1 MNVVLKNKGWLLL
14 KLLVFGL
21 TSFYLYQAVQ
31 GRSDWVNL
39 LKDQTGSATWLFVSL
54 AFILILANWGLEAWK
69 WWYLARK
76 IETVSFVRAFRSV
89 MVGLTLG
96 FITPNRVGDYAG
108 RILELKSKKRLHA
121 IGAIFLGRFAQ
132 LVVTVVMGSLGGFY
146 LFWHF
151 YMPEFFWIKVSLG
164 LFVALVN
171 FFGLLL
177 FFRASLILALL
188 ASFRPFRRFIPFLK
202 VLAQYSFSEL
212 GFTLLLAGA
221 RYAVF
226 CLQFGLLLKAF
237 GVSVPLVANVSCIT
251 STFLLKS
258 IVPSLSALTDIGMRE
273 ISAMHFFSMFGQP
286 ELNVLSA
293 SLSLWFMNIVFP
305 SAVGLIFVA
314 RLKLKKENS

>member
-1 MNVVLKNKGWLLL
+1 MNVVLKNKGWLAL
-14 KLLVFGL
+14 KLLVFAL
-21 TSFYLYQAVQ
+21 TSFYLYRAVE

-39 LKDQTGSATWLFVSL
+39 LKAQTGSATWLFVSL
-54 AFILILANWGLEAWK
+54 AFSLIFLNWGLEAWK
-69 WWYLARK
+69 WWSLARK
-76 IETVSFVRAFRSV
+76 IEYVSFIRAFRSV

-108 RILELKSKKRLHA
+108 RILELKSKKRINA

-132 LVVTVVMGSLGGFY
+132 LVVTIVMGSLGGFY

-151 YMPEFFWIKVSLG
+151 YLQDFFWIKVSLG
-164 LFVALVN
+164 LFILLVN
-171 FFGLLL
+171 FFGLLF

-188 ASFRPFRRFIPFLK
+188 ASFRPFRRFIPYLR
-202 VLAQYSFSEL
+202 VLADYSFPEL
-212 GFTLLLAGA
+212 AYTLLLAGL

-226 CLQFGLLLKAF
+226 CIQFALLLQAF
-237 GVSVPLVANVSCIT
+237 DVHIPFIAYTSCIT

-258 IVPSLSALTDIGMRE
+258 VVPSLSALTDIGMRE

-286 ELNVLSA
+286 EINVLGA

-314 RLKLKKENS
+314 RLKLKKDNG

>member
-1 MNVVLKNKGWLLL
+1 MNVVLKNKGWLAL

-21 TSFYLYQAVQ
+21 TSFYLYRAVE

-39 LKDQTGSATWLFVSL
+39 LKAQTGSATWLFVSL
-54 AFILILANWGLEAWK
+54 AFSLIFLNWGLEAWK

-108 RILELKSKKRLHA
+108 RILELKSKKRIYA

-132 LVVTVVMGSLGGFY
+132 LVVTIVMGSLGGFY

-151 YMPEFFWIKVSLG
+151 YLPEFFWIKVSLG
-164 LFVALVN
+164 LFILLVN

-177 FFRASLILALL
+177 FFRASLIVALL
-188 ASFRPFRRFIPFLK
+188 ASFRVFRRFIPFLK

-212 GFTLLLAGA
+212 LNTLLLAAA

-226 CLQFGLLLKAF
+226 CLQFGLLLQAF
-237 GVSVPLVANVSCIT
+237 GVSVPFVANVSCIT

-286 ELNVLSA
+286 ELHVLGA

-305 SAVGLIFVA
+305 STVGLIFVA
-314 RLKLKKENS
+314 RLKLKKENA

>member
-1 MNVVLKNKGWLLL
+1 MNVVLKNKGWLAL
-14 KLLVFGL
+14 KLLIFGL
-21 TSFYLYQAVQ
+21 TSFYLYRAIV

-39 LKDQTGSATWLFVSL
+39 LKAQAGSGTWIFVAL
-54 AFILILANWGLEAWK
+54 AFLLILANWGLEAWK

-76 IETVSFVRAFRSV
+76 IETVSFLRAFRSV

-108 RILELKSKKRLHA
+108 RILELQSKKRINA

-132 LVVTVVMGSLGGFY
+132 LMVTVIFGSLGGFY

-151 YMPEFFWIKVSLG
+151 YLPEFFWIKVSAG
-164 LFVALVN
+164 LFVIALN

-177 FFRASLILALL
+177 FFRASLILALV
-188 ASFRPFRRFIPFLK
+188 ASFRIFRKLVPFLR
-202 VLAQYSFSEL
+202 VLALYSFSEL
-212 GFTLLLAGA
+212 GYTLLLAA
-221 RYAVF
+221 IRYGVF
-226 CLQFGLLLKAF
+226 CLQFALLLLAF
-237 GVSVPLVANVSCIT
+237 KVKIPFVAFASCIF

-273 ISAMHFFSMFGQP
+273 ISAMHFFSMFGQS

-293 SLSLWFMNIVFP
+293 SLGLWFMNIVFP

-314 RLKLKKENS
+314 RLKFKKATN